1 MIYTIIFQVKL
12 YRVEVYVKGATK
24 SNDWALE
31 YKGSPGN
38 LSQFEDLL
46 FSKADVV
53 VNSTII
59 AVKCR
64 SDDKNKVKI
73 LYAES

>member
-1 MIYTIIFQVKL
+1 MKL
-12 YRVEVYVKGATK
+12 YRVEVYVNQGSLK
-24 SNDWALE
+24 SNDWVLE

-38 LSQFEDLL
+38 LSQFEDIL
-46 FSKADVV
+46 FANADVI

-64 SDDKNKVKI
+64 SDEKNKVATFVLTI
-73 LYAES
+73 M